1 MGKGFVGTA
10 HSTMS
15 ELARKRVEDWN
26 DGESAIVQWGTPNAD
41 NH

>member
-1 MGKGFVGTA
+1 MGKGFVGTVQ
-10 HSTMS
+10 STMS

-26 DGESAIVQWGTPNAD
+26 DGESATVRWGTPGAD